1 MATETPTRDYSLYGL
16 SLRSEIPLAF
26 PETRSSARPDIT
38 FSMKSPRFFSD
49 ARSLIAT
56 SLDEDWWYHHAALA
70 DGSVF
75 VRVPGYC
82 EFVVSPD
89 GRTVACGV
97 LEESTAE
104 WFQTYLLGVV
114 LSFALLKQ
122 GHEPLHS
129 TVVVVDGKGVALCGN
144 SGWGKSTL
152 AAAFLQAG
160 HTILTDD
167 LLIIREVDGVLCGF
181 PGPSRIKLFPHI
193 ARRFQP
199 DKIIDEPIDPD
210 SEKLILPLARHEAH
224 DRPVP
229 LHGFF
234 VLDEPADSAA
244 GVTIHTLTPR
254 LSFVAIVGAAFNIRE
269 RSPERLRRQFLA
281 AKEWTARLPVRRL
294 CYPRSLTMLDRV
306 LDAVIADVR
315 SADAVSA

>member
-1 MATETPTRDYSLYGL
+1 MAIATCTRDYSLYGL

-26 PETRSSARPDIT
+26 PETRSSAAPDIT
-38 FSMKSPRFFSD
+38 FSLKSPRFFSE
-49 ARSLIAT
+49 ARSLISS
-56 SLDEDWWYHHAALA
+56 SLDEEWWYHHAALA

-82 EFVVSPD
+82 EFVVSSD
-89 GRTVACGV
+89 GGSIACGE

-152 AAAFLQAG
+152 AAAFLHAG

-167 LLIIREVDGVLCGF
+167 LLIIRDVDGVLCGC

-199 DKIIDEPIDPD
+199 DKITHEPIDPG
-210 SEKLILPLARHEAH
+210 SEKLILPLAPHEVH

-234 VLDEPADSAA
+234 VLDEPVDPTAS
-244 GVTIHTLTPR
+244 VSIQTLPAR
-254 LSFVAIVGAAFNIRE
+254 LSFMAIVGAAFNVRE

-294 CYPRSLTMLDRV
+294 CYPRSLPMLDRV
-306 LDAVIADVR
+306 IEAVIADVR
-315 SADAVSA
+315 SADTVSV